1 MSDNWRYV
9 NFSTLRKYTNF
20 SPVKT
25 IQGKITLQE
34 VKSSD
39 YCEYIRPPIDKYKTL
54 QFGSFDEIKEVGY
67 LHGKAYFEGQ
77 SRAGNLPTFRSLEST
92 KSQQGDE
99 HLSQYTFTD
108 LAQMVCKVS
117 R

>member
-1 MSDNWRYV
+1 MKN
-9 NFSTLRKYTNF
+9 
-20 SPVKT
+20 
-25 IQGKITLQE
+25 
-34 VKSSD
+34 SD

-54 QFGSFDEIKEVGY
+54 QFGSFDEIREVGY

-77 SRAGNLPTFRSLEST
+77 SQAGNLPTFRTSERY
-92 KSQQGDE
+92 KSQLGEE
-99 HLSQYTFTD
+99 HQSQYTFTD